1 VKKILFTMSLIALLA
16 ALFIGCAS
24 PPPPPPPPEPEKEE
38 TKLDEPLAKKPD
50 LIDHKNY
57 KWGTQPP
64 EWVTMDVEEIE
75 SMDKYEASYVFKFE
89 SPRAQNLQGAQ
100 LWLDNFQAASQIAQ
114 QVSLRVQSKFAG
126 AAAGDMDMLE
136 TYMEQVVK
144 TLAEATITGFK
155 KVDDYW
161 VQMRYYKP
169 DGSVD
174 EDAFTYLALYTVPEE
189 ILDEMVRNALDNT
202 GEKPDTEEEKTA
214 RDRVKEAFDEGF

>member
-1 VKKILFTMSLIALLA
+1 
-16 ALFIGCAS
+16 
-24 PPPPPPPPEPEKEE
+24 
-38 TKLDEPLAKKPD
+38 
-50 LIDHKNY
+50 
-57 KWGTQPP
+57 
-64 EWVTMDVEEIE
+64 
-75 SMDKYEASYVFKFE
+75 
-89 SPRAQNLQGAQ
+89 
-100 LWLDNFQAASQIAQ
+100 
-114 QVSLRVQSKFAG
+114 
-126 AAAGDMDMLE
+126 
-136 TYMEQVVK
+136 MEQVVK

-189 ILDEMVRNALDNT
+189 ILDEMVRNALDNA